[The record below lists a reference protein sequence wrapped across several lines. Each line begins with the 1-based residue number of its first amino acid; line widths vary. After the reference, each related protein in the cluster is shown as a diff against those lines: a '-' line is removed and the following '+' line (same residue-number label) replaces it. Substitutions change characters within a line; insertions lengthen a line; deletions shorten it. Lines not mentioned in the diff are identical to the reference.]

1 MLCYSTRPND
11 LNAVCFAKKIMQA
24 LLNTA
29 VEAAR
34 KAGDIISR
42 QSRQLDR
49 LQIQTKGTNEFAT
62 QVDEAAE
69 NAIVE
74 LIRQRYPDHA
84 VIGEEG
90 GESGGAHSDYLWIVD
105 PLDGTTN
112 FIHGLP
118 CYAVSI
124 GLKVKGRL
132 SVGVVYNPHS
142 QELFTAVRGNGAT
155 VDGRRMRASKR
166 REIAG
171 SIIGTEFP
179 FRSVDASLDKH
190 VNIYKN
196 VIKAAGCVRGEG
208 SAALDLCYMAAGR
221 MDGAWMFGLKVW
233 DIAAGVLILRE
244 AGGMVSAIDEKEDYM
259 ETGNLVAGA
268 PKVHAELRELI
279 NKS

>member
-1 MLCYSTRPND
+1 
-11 LNAVCFAKKIMQA
+11 MQA

-49 LQIQTKGTNEFAT
+49 LQIQTKGVNEFAT

-90 GESGGAHSDYLWIVD
+90 GESGAADSDHVWIID

-132 SVGVVYNPHS
+132 SVGVVYNPDS

-155 VDGRRMRASKR
+155 VDGRRMRVSKR

-179 FRSVDASLDKH
+179 FRSADRYLDKH
-190 VNIYKN
+190 VEIYKN
-196 VIKAAGCVRGEG
+196 VIKEAGCVRREG

-221 MDGAWMFGLKVW
+221 MDAAWMFGLQIW

-244 AGGMVSAIDEKEDYM
+244 AGGMVSAIDDKEDYM
-259 ETGNLVAGA
+259 ETGNLVAGT

-279 NKS
+279 NKI

>member
-1 MLCYSTRPND
+1 
-11 LNAVCFAKKIMQA
+11 MQA

-49 LQIQTKGTNEFAT
+49 LTIQTKGTNEFAT

-74 LIRQRYPDHA
+74 LLRQRYPGHA
-84 VIGEEG
+84 IIGEEG
-90 GESGGAHSDYLWIVD
+90 GESGAADAEHVWIID

-124 GLKVKGRL
+124 GLKIKGRL
-132 SVGVVYNPHS
+132 SVGVIYNPES

-155 VDGRRMRASKR
+155 VDGRRMRVSKR
-166 REIAG
+166 RELAG

-179 FRSVDASLDKH
+179 FRSVDTSLERH
-190 VNIYKN
+190 LSIYKN
-196 VIKAAGCVRGEG
+196 VLQEAGCVRSEG
-208 SAALDLCYMAAGR
+208 SAAMDLCYMAAGR
-221 MDGAWMFGLKVW
+221 IDAAWMFGLKIW

-244 AGGMVSAIDEKEDYM
+244 AGGMVSAIDDKEDYM
-259 ETGNLVAGA
+259 ETGNLVAGT